1 MKLSRSFENQSETGD
16 FDGRVGHKRYQY
28 AIAAHYP
35 VPNTNQD
42 YELGHRVLSDAIK
55 VITHSS

>member
-1 MKLSRSFENQSETGD
+1 MKLSRSFENQSETGV
-16 FDGRVGHKRYQY
+16 FDGRAGHKRYQY

-42 YELGHRVLSDAIK
+42 YELGHGGLSDAIK